1 MRRTNFDMDA
11 LRSLCEGVELGSFAK
26 AANRLGRSTSAISM
40 QLRKLEEQ
48 AGVELLRRAGRGLE
62 LTPAGELLLGYARRI
77 LALND
82 EARGALVDAGIDGTV
97 RLGLQEDFGE
107 RLLPDVLAR
116 FARSHPDLQ
125 IDALIGRNAE
135 LMAQLQAGNLD
146 LALAWDTDAPLPHKE
161 GLGEYPMRW
170 VGPAAPER
178 YRPPV
183 DGAPAAGVPAA
194 GVPAAG
200 APAAGAPVR
209 LVALQA
215 PCTMRRAATDAL
227 DRAGILWRVV
237 YTSPSLAGVWAAVAA
252 GLGVTVRT
260 PLGLPADVC
269 PLGADAGLPALPRIR
284 LAFFAAT
291 ATPSPACARMR
302 ALIRDNIALQPPQE
316 TPCSAIS

>member
-11 LRSLCEGVELGSFAK
+11 LRALCEGVDLGSFAK
-26 AANRLGRSTSAISM
+26 AAGRLGRSTSAISM
-40 QLRKLEEQ
+40 QLKKLEEQ

-62 LTPAGELLLGYARRI
+62 LTAAGELLLGYARRI

-82 EARGALVDAGIDGTV
+82 EARDAVLEEHLGGAV

-107 RLLPDVLAR
+107 RLLPDVLGR

-125 IDALIGRNAE
+125 IDAQIARNAE

-146 LALAWDTDAPLPHKE
+146 LALAWDTGVPMPHRE
-161 GLGEYPMRW
+161 VLGEYPMCW
-170 VGPAAPER
+170 VGPAAPDR
-178 YRPPV
+178 YPPS
-183 DGAPAAGVPAA
+183 
-194 GVPAAG
+194 AG

-215 PCTMRRAATDAL
+215 PCVMRKTATDAL
-227 DRAGILWRVV
+227 DRAGIPWRVV

-260 PLGLPADVC
+260 RLGLPADVR
-269 PLGADAGLPALPRIR
+269 PLGPDAGLPALPGIR
-284 LAFFAAT
+284 LAFFGAG
-291 ATPSPACARMR
+291 ATPAPACARMR
-302 ALIRDNIALQPPQE
+302 SLIRDNIALQPRPQE
-316 TPCSAIS
+316 TTCSATS

>member
-11 LRSLCEGVELGSFAK
+11 LRTLCEGVDLGSFAK
-26 AANRLGRSTSAISM
+26 AAGRLGRSTSAISM

-48 AGVELLRRAGRGLE
+48 AGVDLLRRSGRGLE
-62 LTPAGELLLGYARRI
+62 LTAAGELLLGYARRI

-82 EARGALVDAGIDGTV
+82 EVRGALSDAGIGGTV

-107 RLLPDVLAR
+107 RLLPDVLGR

-125 IDALIGRNAE
+125 IDALIARNAE
-135 LMAQLQAGNLD
+135 LMAQLQNGNLD
-146 LALAWDTDAPLPHKE
+146 LALAWDTDMPLPHKE

-170 VGPAAPER
+170 IGPAAPECC
-178 YRPPV
+178 RPPAG
-183 DGAPAAGVPAA
+183 DAAGT
-194 GVPAAG
+194 
-200 APAAGAPVR
+200 PVR

-227 DRAGILWRVV
+227 DRAGIPWRVV

-260 PLGLPADVC
+260 PLGLPADVR
-269 PLGADAGLPALPRIR
+269 PLGADAGLPALPGIR

-302 ALIRDNIALQPPQE
+302 SLIRDNIALQPPPQE
-316 TPCSAIS
+316 TPCSVTS

>member
-11 LRSLCEGVELGSFAK
+11 LRSLCEGVDLGSFAK
-26 AANRLGRSTSAISM
+26 AAGRLGRSTSAISM

-62 LTPAGELLLGYARRI
+62 LTAAGELLLGYARRI

-82 EARGALVDAGIDGTV
+82 EARGALSDASIGGSV

-107 RLLPDVLAR
+107 RLLPDVLGR

-125 IDALIGRNAE
+125 IDALIARNAE
-135 LMAQLQAGNLD
+135 LMAQLQGGHLD
-146 LALAWDTDAPLPHKE
+146 LALAWDTGTPLPHKE

-170 VGPAAPER
+170 IGPAAPAR
-178 YRPPV
+178 WHP
-183 DGAPAAGVPAA
+183 
-194 GVPAAG
+194 
-200 APAAGAPVR
+200 PAAGAPVR

-227 DRAGILWRVV
+227 DRAGIPWRVV

-260 PLGLPADVC
+260 PLGLPADVR
-269 PLGADAGLPALPRIR
+269 PLGPDAGLPALPGIR

-302 ALIRDNIALQPPQE
+302 SLIRDNIALQPPQE
-316 TPCSAIS
+316 ITCSATS